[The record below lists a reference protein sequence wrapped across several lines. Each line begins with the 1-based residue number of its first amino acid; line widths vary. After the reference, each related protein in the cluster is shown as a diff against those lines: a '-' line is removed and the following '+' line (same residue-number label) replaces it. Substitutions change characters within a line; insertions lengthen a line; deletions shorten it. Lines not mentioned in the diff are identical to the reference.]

1 MNFEMLLDEIINL
14 SGEEQLNYLS
24 KFKDYDFSKEELF
37 EIFSLVE
44 EVNYEKF
51 YLMFKELL
59 SKLGMLDYYLLVIN
73 MNKDLNN
80 FNKYL
85 KRVRKTSNFQTDYR
99 LIGKLVNGGKTT
111 YASIRIDNP
120 NPNRGCNLGG

>member
-59 SKLGMLDYYLLVIN
+59 SKLGMLDYYLLSN
-73 MNKDLNN
+73 SLN
-80 FNKYL
+80 
-85 KRVRKTSNFQTDYR
+85 
-99 LIGKLVNGGKTT
+99 
-111 YASIRIDNP
+111 IR
-120 NPNRGCNLGG
+120 

>member
-37 EIFSLVE
+37 DIFSLVE

-80 FNKYL
+80 FSKYG
-85 KRVRKTSNFQTDYR
+85 RSEN
-99 LIGKLVNGGKTT
+99 
-111 YASIRIDNP
+111 IDS
-120 NPNRGCNLGG
+120 

>member
-59 SKLGMLDYYLLVIN
+59 SKLGTFTFIILVI
-73 MNKDLNN
+73 LLI
-80 FNKYL
+80 FF
-85 KRVRKTSNFQTDYR
+85 TSFH
-99 LIGKLVNGGKTT
+99 
-111 YASIRIDNP
+111 
-120 NPNRGCNLGG
+120 